1 MIADHLNNVGP
12 LLANS
17 FNDRKSP
24 SLESEQSSSIGDVYW
39 SSSTVS
45 SNGPGYLTLKIDP
58 RLFGLFN
65 NYTPLPASSDRLSD
79 PADIDQLD
87 NTSSLVAYNQ
97 EPVLSAPVNHIFSW
111 NKASVEMSSSVA
123 NDRLDGT
130 SIASN
135 GKLMLFL
142 LGRQLQV
149 LTLVPPRRFR
159 LARQQPSVRSSGLNR
174 VKPTPVCHC
183 MRDARGRFISSQTKK
198 PAEIPKKRSWSPLGP
213 AQSPPRLPN
222 PDAPCW
228 IEMETATN
236 TFLNTVLCSKEEP
249 YHFNFDTPNP
259 FHSEFNT
266 APSFAAAPLSPK
278 SLPGD
283 LNGPFLPDPQVKFR
297 KSYLELYNA
306 ILPFIA
312 NLSFHCNNKEK
323 VYELSK
329 ILYATQERF
338 NESSYL

>member
-87 NTSSLVAYNQ
+87 NIAYNQ

-135 GKLMLFL
+135 GK
-142 LGRQLQV
+142 
-149 LTLVPPRRFR
+149 RFR

-213 AQSPPRLPN
+213 AQSPPACLTLMPLVGLRWRPLL
-222 PDAPCW
+222 
-228 IEMETATN
+228 T
-236 TFLNTVLCSKEEP
+236 
-249 YHFNFDTPNP
+249 
-259 FHSEFNT
+259 HS
-266 APSFAAAPLSPK
+266 
-278 SLPGD
+278 
-283 LNGPFLPDPQVKFR
+283 
-297 KSYLELYNA
+297 
-306 ILPFIA
+306 
-312 NLSFHCNNKEK
+312 
-323 VYELSK
+323 
-329 ILYATQERF
+329 
-338 NESSYL
+338 